1 MDPAVEEALRRHR
14 DQIIENWLKRVS
26 EGSAARHLP
35 REVVLNNVPGLVDAI
50 LDGLTKA
57 AVGLPPTLIPR
68 DISARH
74 GESRLDLGYG
84 LKELGEEYNSL
95 REAFLDTLGS
105 AGVQLNNRAA
115 SVLHGA
121 VDQAHR
127 EGVACYIELREERLR
142 QRQSDFLARLVHDF
156 RSPLAT
162 VLTSISLLRKQ
173 VPSGPGGAR
182 NLDRM
187 ERATRRLLFLVE
199 GQLATEGALSGELQI
214 QETDVHLAPMA
225 QDVVELMQARAE
237 GQGIDLR
244 VEVPGEIWLK
254 TDRLLLG
261 QVLQNLVDNALK
273 YTYAGKVVLR
283 ASQEQGGVRITVE
296 DTGRGI
302 SPELLPVIFD
312 MYSRSE
318 HTSPGRGVGLAV
330 VKAVVTALGGTV
342 AATSEQ
348 GQGSCFT
355 VSLPRQRSV
364 HREEFPQRKPDSH
377 GVAPPGM

>member
-1 MDPAVEEALRRHR
+1 MDPAVEEALRRRR
-14 DQIIENWLKRVS
+14 DQIIENWLRRVS
-26 EGSAARHLP
+26 EGSAARYLP

-50 LDGLTKA
+50 LDGLAQA
-57 AVGLPPTLIPR
+57 AAGLPLYLVPR
-68 DISARH
+68 DITAKH

-95 REAFLDTLGS
+95 REALLDALES
-105 AGVQLNNRAA
+105 AGVPLNNQSA

-127 EGVACYIELREERLR
+127 EGVACFIELREERLR

-162 VLTSISLLRKQ
+162 VLTSIGLVRKQ
-173 VPSGPGGAR
+173 GSTDKGLAR

-187 ERATRRLLFLVE
+187 ERATRRLLFLIE
-199 GQLATEGALSGELQI
+199 GQLATEAALSGKIQI
-214 QETDVHLAPMA
+214 TETDVHLASVA
-225 QDVVELMQARAE
+225 QDVVELLQARAE
-237 GQGIDLR
+237 GKGVDLR
-244 VEVPGEIWLK
+244 VEVPGAIWLK

-273 YTYAGKVVLR
+273 YTDSGEVVLS
-283 ASQEQGGVRITVE
+283 ASQKQGGVRITVE

-302 SPELLPVIFD
+302 SRELLPVIFD

-330 VKAVVTALGGTV
+330 VKAIVTALGGTV
-342 AATSEQ
+342 GATSERER
-348 GQGSCFT
+348 GSCFI
-355 VSLPRQRSV
+355 VSLPRQRAV
-364 HREEFPQRKPDSH
+364 HREEHPPMEPDSH
-377 GVAPPGM
+377 GAAPPGM